1 MTDETN
7 SNQKFLR
14 GGLNQWISGSV
25 GQWVSSMIG
34 KCSYEPLIMMQR
46 PHPETNEN
54 KHKRFAQHIGPPC
67 HGTPGDEERPPVLGS
82 WRNLYLL
89 VLGNLLFWIVL
100 FTLFTW
106 MFK

>member
-1 MTDETN
+1 MAETTAN
-7 SNQKFLR
+7 EKLLR
-14 GGLNQWISGSV
+14 GVQGGGFLEKS
-25 GQWVSSMIG
+25 
-34 KCSYEPLIMMQR
+34 P
-46 PHPETNEN
+46 
-54 KHKRFAQHIGPPC
+54 
-67 HGTPGDEERPPVLGS
+67 PGDEEPPPVLKS